1 MAINWAQVLQLTSV
15 LAATH
20 SSGYG
25 LCSDR
30 VAVHNA
36 LLLSDRDTI
45 TRQWF
50 RAWDFGRKYGPVVVT
65 GSGLGFLGAALLD
78 GLNSPNFGL
87 NIAASISM
95 GLVVVYTVFIVFPVN
110 DKLLA
115 AHSKLIDQKK
125 SHDLPQTTDEILNL
139 AASWQSAD
147 LKRTLLSTFAAL
159 AGLVAACRQ

>member
-1 MAINWAQVLQLTSV
+1 MTINWAQAVQLTS
-15 LAATH
+15 LLLATH

-30 VAVHNA
+30 IALHNT

-78 GLNSPNFGL
+78 GVDSPGFSL
-87 NIAASISM
+87 NISAAVSM
-95 GLVVVYTVFIVFPVN
+95 GLVVFYTVFYVFPVN

-115 AHSKLIDQKK
+115 AHPRLISQKK
-125 SHDLPQTTDEILNL
+125 SDDASQTTDEIRNL
-139 AASWQSAD
+139 AAAWKIAD
-147 LKRTLLSTFAAL
+147 LKRTLLSTVAAV
-159 AGLVAACRQ
+159 AGLIAACKQ

>member
-1 MAINWAQVLQLTSV
+1 MAINWAQVLQLVSL

-36 LLLSDRDTI
+36 LLLSDRDTV

-50 RAWDFGRKYGPVVVT
+50 RAWDFGRKYGPFVVT

-78 GLNSPNFGL
+78 GISSPAFGF
-87 NIAASISM
+87 NVAASLSM

-110 DKLLA
+110 DKLLE
-115 AHSKLIDQKK
+115 AHANLTDHKK
-125 SHDLPQTTDEILNL
+125 SDDDSQTTEDIRSLT
-139 AASWQSAD
+139 AAWKTAD

-159 AGLVAACRQ
+159 AGLVAACK

>member
-1 MAINWAQVLQLTSV
+1 MATNWTQALQVTSLLV
-15 LAATH
+15 AAH

-36 LLLSDRDTI
+36 LLLSDRETI

-50 RAWDFGRKYGPVVVT
+50 RAWDFGRKYGPFAVT

-78 GLNSPNFGL
+78 GVNSPGFSL
-87 NIAASISM
+87 NISAAVSM
-95 GLVVVYTVFIVFPVN
+95 GLVAVYTVVYVFPVN

-115 AHSKLIDQKK
+115 AHSKLISQKK
-125 SHDLPQTTDEILNL
+125 SDDASQTTDEIRNL
-139 AASWQSAD
+139 VATWKSAD
-147 LKRTLLSTFAAL
+147 LKRTLLSTFAAV
-159 AGLVAACRQ
+159 AGLIAACKQ

>member
-1 MAINWAQVLQLTSV
+1 MDINWARVLQLASL

-30 VAVHNA
+30 VALHNT
-36 LLLSDRDTI
+36 LLLSDRDTT

-50 RAWDFGRKYGPVVVT
+50 RAWDFGRKYGPFVVT
-65 GSGLGFLGAALLD
+65 GSGIGFLGAAFLD
-78 GLNSPNFGL
+78 GINNPTFGF
-87 NIAASISM
+87 NVAASLSM

-110 DKLLA
+110 DKLLE
-115 AHSKLIDQKK
+115 AHSKLMKQKK
-125 SHDLPQTTDEILNL
+125 SDDDSQTTEEIRSL
-139 AASWQSAD
+139 AAAWKTAD

-159 AGLVAACRQ
+159 AGLIAACK

>member
-78 GLNSPNFGL
+78 GINSPNFGL

-95 GLVVVYTVFIVFPVN
+95 GLVVVYTFFIVFPVN
-110 DKLLA
+110 DKLLE
-115 AHSKLIDQKK
+115 AHSKLVDKKK
-125 SHDLPQTTDEILNL
+125 SDGTPQTTDEIRNL
-139 AASWQSAD
+139 AAAWQSAD